1 MMARV
6 TLQIAGIASV
16 LLLAGC
22 AVGPNYNRPAAI
34 MTPAY
39 KELPPETF
47 KEAQAAGL
55 QTANPSD
62 AFAKGKWWEIYNDA
76 ALNALEEQISINN
89 QNVLV
94 AEANYRQGK
103 AAVRVTRAGLF
114 PTASAGPS
122 ITQSRT
128 GAAGGGTAGS
138 RSTFSLPLDVSW
150 EPDLWGNIR

>member
-39 KELPPETF
+39 KEPPPETF

-103 AAVRVTRAGLF
+103 AAVRVTRGPVSHGFSRAEHHAIAYRRGRRRNCRVALHLQ
-114 PTASAGPS
+114 PAS
-122 ITQSRT
+122 
-128 GAAGGGTAGS
+128 
-138 RSTFSLPLDVSW
+138 
-150 EPDLWGNIR
+150 